1 MQITKYVKL
10 PPPPKKKM
18 YYFQP
23 AITSADWKVVLPQFH
38 QKGLTKPSIWSIPS
52 QCPARFE
59 NKAAMQNQSR
69 RGNTHTHTHKK
80 KKEQSCQ
87 RRPIKDIRLEGNID
101 AIPKYQISVTSTTE
115 FFSNLFFTLT
125 SLTRLAPE
133 GRSIICSWCLISIG
147 SGGTEKLVL
156 KMCDMLIA
164 SSSNRLPWQRPS
176 MYSCRTCMPE

>member
-1 MQITKYVKL
+1 MAEFFVLSVHVNFWYGKMQITKYVKL

-69 RGNTHTHTHKK
+69 RGNTHTHTQKK
-80 KKEQSCQ
+80 KGTKLSEETNKRYKTWRKHRCNTKISSFSYLNHRVFLQLILYTDISNKVGT
-87 RRPIKDIRLEGNID
+87 RGKINYMFLMPHFNWERWHREVSFKDVWYAD
-101 AIPKYQISVTSTTE
+101 C
-115 FFSNLFFTLT
+115 FFF
-125 SLTRLAPE
+125 
-133 GRSIICSWCLISIG
+133 
-147 SGGTEKLVL
+147 
-156 KMCDMLIA
+156 
-164 SSSNRLPWQRPS
+164 
-176 MYSCRTCMPE
+176 